1 MAKNKRPKF
10 LDKETPELLAML
22 KEILADDE
30 ADTKKALKIA
40 EELEARQPSESG
52 PLSVDEALK
61 AAADKMSEALNSIKA
76 AYDNEVSMMEDTG
89 DEASEDDEEEE
100 EAPPKKAKKEKK
112 EKASKKGKKAK
123 KDEPEEDEDEDEEE
137 DSDEV
142 EDSDEE
148 DPDEAEGSDGED
160 GEDYS
165 EWPTKDLKKECRTRG
180 IKVTKGMSKA
190 DLVKA
195 LEADDKD

>member
-123 KDEPEEDEDEDEEE
+123 KDEPEED
-137 DSDEV
+137 DSDE

-148 DPDEAEGSDGED
+148 DSDDED

-195 LEADDKD
+195 LEADDKE

>member
-112 EKASKKGKKAK
+112 EKAPKKGKKAK
-123 KDEPEEDEDEDEEE
+123 KDEPEEDEDEEEE
-137 DSDEV
+137 D
-142 EDSDEE
+142 DSDEE
-148 DPDEAEGSDGED
+148 DSNEDGGSDDED

-195 LEADDKD
+195 LEADDKE

>member
-123 KDEPEEDEDEDEEE
+123 KDEPEEEEDEE
-137 DSDEV
+137 DSDE
-142 EDSDEE
+142 EEDDSDEE
-148 DPDEAEGSDGED
+148 DSNEDEGSDDED